1 MERHDKGTEG
11 LTMESIRVYLVPD
24 DELVRLR
31 SENVEL
37 RARVE
42 TLAQQLEQAESRY
55 RLEVEY
61 NLRLKDENRELK
73 RSVNND

>member
-1 MERHDKGTEG
+1 
-11 LTMESIRVYLVPD
+11 MESIRVYLVPD